1 MTNKIISLPTSVK
14 IKEQLAD
21 IEWCR
26 STFLK
31 YSNTMEEN
39 YTNDDV
45 TYAYQFCNSIRIEA
59 KGVSEQV
66 YFEALK
72 VLGLYGDL
80 LYGNDVRLTFWKKRI
95 TEHDFDQLLNVANR
109 EIK

>member
-1 MTNKIISLPTSVK
+1 MNKIIPLATSVK
-14 IKEQLAD
+14 IKEQLAE

-31 YSNTMEEN
+31 YANTMEEN

-45 TYAYQFCNSIRIEA
+45 TYAYQFCNRIRIEA
-59 KGVSEQV
+59 KGVSEKV

-72 VLGLYGDL
+72 VLSLYGDF
-80 LYGNDVRLTFWKKRI
+80 LYGNDVRITFWKKRM
-95 TEHDFDQLLNVANR
+95 TEHDFDQLLNNANR
-109 EIK
+109 ENK